1 MSSGMKST
9 FRTYDSL
16 PLFLRMLN
24 VLILFVLVILMGI
37 PMVNVLAVSLST
49 VAKATRPIL
58 CCSRPCDA
66 GGIDSSGKTPI
77 WLNRSTTPSMSRW
90 SAPLFT
96 C

>member
-37 PMVNVLAVSLST
+37 PMVNVLAVSL
-49 VAKATRPIL
+49 
-58 CCSRPCDA
+58 
-66 GGIDSSGKTPI
+66 
-77 WLNRSTTPSMSRW
+77 
-90 SAPLFT
+90 
-96 C
+96 